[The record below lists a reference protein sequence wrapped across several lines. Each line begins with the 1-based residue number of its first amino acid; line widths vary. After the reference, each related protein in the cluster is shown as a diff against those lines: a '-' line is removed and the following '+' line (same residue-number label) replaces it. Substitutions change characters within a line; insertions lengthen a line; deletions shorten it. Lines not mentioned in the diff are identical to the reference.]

1 MAGYYDIESKDFA
14 LSSEGI
20 HLLRNRFNYKT
31 ISFYDI
37 HKATFTKAVE
47 TKNVVLT
54 LIVGALLVAFAVFQA
69 IGVYEEFYDP
79 SVHHIYIE
87 SILLPVLPLLVGFYC
102 VYLGVKKI
110 PLLIIELENEK
121 HKLSLRDIIDSGRME
136 ALETYL
142 KERLREK
149 FYDSTAL

>member
-1 MAGYYDIESKDFA
+1 MANYDIESKDFA
-14 LSSEGI
+14 SSSVGI

-37 HKATFTKAVE
+37 HKTTFTKAVE

-69 IGVYEEFYDP
+69 IGVYEEFCDP
-79 SVHHIYIE
+79 SVHHIYIQ
-87 SILLPVLPLLVGFYC
+87 SILLPVLPLLVGLSC

-142 KERLREK
+142 KEKLREK